1 MENNCWVKFTDA
13 EILADKTNGLL
24 TSGIIRFAIPER
36 ITDTN
41 TLLPKGLHW
50 LKASVENNSRGITKL
65 IAVKPQAIDVSFRNQ
80 KNDLSHLASA
90 LPAETISK
98 LKKRDTAIKKIS
110 QPFASFGGQLP
121 ERDEAF
127 YIRVSERLRH
137 KGRAITIFDYER
149 LVLEQFP
156 AIYKVKCIN
165 HTQKGNEFSPGHVR
179 LIVVPD
185 LRNKNAIDPLRP
197 RTTVN
202 TLKEIGRYISRLSS
216 DFVTIEVDNPQYEE
230 IRVSFNVAFHKG
242 YDKGFYLNQLEQE
255 IIRFLSPWLYDDV
268 ADISFGGRIH
278 RTWILNHV
286 EEQEYVDFVTDF
298 RMDHL
303 LDFELETNL
312 QSGAGLSRLDV
323 EQAVVQSSSTVLVSS
338 KTHNIKL
345 AEPLLCEEKQFG
357 DQSEQDK

>member
-1 MENNCWVKFTDA
+1 M
-13 EILADKTNGLL
+13 
-24 TSGIIRFAIPER
+24 
-36 ITDTN
+36 
-41 TLLPKGLHW
+41 
-50 LKASVENNSRGITKL
+50 
-65 IAVKPQAIDVSFRNQ
+65 
-80 KNDLSHLASA
+80 
-90 LPAETISK
+90 
-98 LKKRDTAIKKIS
+98 
-110 QPFASFGGQLP
+110 
-121 ERDEAF
+121 
-127 YIRVSERLRH
+127 SERLRH

-165 HTQKGNEFSPGHVR
+165 HTQQGNEFSPGHVR

-230 IRVSFNVAFHKG
+230 IKVSFNVAFHKG

-303 LDFELETNL
+303 PDSSLKSDLKPELE
-312 QSGAGLSRLDV
+312 SGAGSSRLDV

-357 DQSEQDK
+357 IHDEQDK